1 MPKEYSE
8 RFLQDK
14 VIELFKNMGYEY
26 LSPEE
31 ALFER
36 GGDNGNILL
45 KNILEKQMNSF
56 NYFTYDCKKY
66 SFSEEN
72 IKQAINDLDVPLTGG
87 YLTAN
92 EKITEKLLNGEGY
105 KEKVGNK
112 RESFNIYYI
121 DFNNIENNVF
131 HITEEFEV
139 KRHNIE
145 EKEKTRRPDLVVFVN
160 GIPLGIIELKKAS
173 VSIDEAIEQMIGNQ
187 NEGEIRQLFKFSQLL
202 LCANDETIKYATAG
216 TSKKFYSLWNNK
228 EDDRKIKNTLNN
240 IITDRKI
247 DEIDITIYSMFEKE
261 RFLDILEY
269 FIIFDNNDKKSK
281 KVARYNQYFAIKKT
295 IKRINN
301 IKDGKREGGV
311 IWHTQ
316 GSGKSLTMS
325 ILTKIIS
332 RKIPNAKIIVVTDR
346 IDLDKQ
352 IHGTFQNTSISVNE
366 AKSGK
371 SLISLIKN
379 NKTVITTVIN
389 KFEKVFE
396 EKIKIDSRDI
406 FILVDE
412 SHRTQYGNLAYKMRK
427 VFPNA
432 CYIGFT
438 GTPLYKTEKNTA
450 KKFGGFIDCYT
461 IRDGLKDKVIV
472 PLYYE
477 SRLIKLKILDEESL
491 DERHELITRDFT
503 EEQKSDLQNKRVNKN
518 TINRSEQRL
527 IKLADNIF
535 NHYEKNLKDTLFN
548 AMLAVS
554 SKYQALKMKE
564 IFDEN
569 YHDLKTEVV
578 ISSESSECEEDKIN
592 ENKKYV
598 SKKLKELYGEYND
611 YVKYTD
617 NIIKNF
623 KNGEEDN
630 KIDILIVVDKL
641 LTGFDVPRAQVLY
654 MDKELK
660 DHALLQAIARVNRPY
675 EGKDCGILIDYRG
688 LLKNLDLALNKYDKL
703 ANYDSEDIEDAIFNL
718 KEKIKEFEKSYKK
731 LIEFL
736 PELESNRTDKLSLCR
751 DLLSEKE
758 KRDKFYDLFSKYSKL
773 LNICQFSEYFLES
786 FNENEIKSYKE
797 LFKLCIELR
806 KSLRLKHYEAID
818 FNEYESKMQ
827 KLYDTFIGTE
837 IKVDVLN
844 KIPNILSQDFEKEI
858 EFLEDDEAKAYAIL
872 NAANCL
878 IKEKMEENPAFY
890 EKLSEKIK
898 RIIKDYENNRITKEK
913 FLKDSINI
921 KKESGG
927 ENYEENIKYDEKI
940 RDNKCARSVYDNT
953 EKYIKEKETLIEFS
967 LFVDNLFK
975 SKSKKPDW
983 QNISTIINDIKG
995 EIDDKLG
1002 DLENESKIE
1011 KLDDI
1016 SIRNFIDR
1024 LIKIGLKIYSNG

>member
-14 VIELFKNMGYEY
+14 VIELFKNMGYKY

-31 ALFER
+31 ALEER
-36 GGDNGNILL
+36 GNDNGNILL
-45 KNILEKQMNSF
+45 KNILKNQMNKFNRF
-56 NYFTYDCKKY
+56 NYDNKEY
-66 SFSEEN
+66 SFSDEN
-72 IKQAINDLDVPLTGG
+72 IKQAIDDLDVPLTGG

-92 EKITEKLLNGEGY
+92 EKITDKLLNGEGY

-112 RESFNIYYI
+112 KESFNIRYI
-121 DFNNIENNVF
+121 DFSNIQNNVF

-139 KRHNIE
+139 KRRNTE

-173 VSIDEAIEQMIGNQ
+173 VSIEDAIEQMVKNQ
-187 NEGEIRQLFKFSQLL
+187 EEGEIIQLFKFSQLL
-202 LCANDETIKYATAG
+202 LCANNESIKYATAK
-216 TSKKFYSLWNNK
+216 TIKKFYLTWNNK
-228 EDDRKIKNTLNN
+228 EDDGKIKKELNN
-240 IITDRKI
+240 IIADRKI

-269 FIIFDNNDKKSK
+269 FIIFDNNDKKTK

-295 IKRINN
+295 LKRINN
-301 IKDGKREGGV
+301 IKDGKRDGGV

-316 GSGKSLTMS
+316 GSGKSITMS

-332 RKIPNAKIIVVTDR
+332 RKIPNSKVIVVTDR
-346 IDLDKQ
+346 IDLDEQ
-352 IHGTFQNTSISVNE
+352 IHGTFQNTSISVNK
-366 AKSGK
+366 ANSGK
-371 SLISLIKN
+371 HLIKLIKN

-389 KFEKVFE
+389 KFEKVFD
-396 EKIKIDSRDI
+396 EKIKIDSCDI
-406 FILVDE
+406 FVLVDE
-412 SHRTQYGNLAYKMRK
+412 SHRTQYGDLANKMRK

-438 GTPLYKTEKNTA
+438 GTPLYKSEKNTA

-503 EEQKSDLQNKRVNKN
+503 EEQKSNLQNKRVNEN

-535 NHYEKNLKDTLFN
+535 NHYKDNLKGTVFN

-554 SKYQALKMKE
+554 SKYQAVKMKA
-564 IFDEN
+564 IFDET
-569 YHDLKTEVV
+569 YHDLKTEFV
-578 ISSESSECEEDKIN
+578 ISSESSECEEDKISD
-592 ENKKYV
+592 NKKYV
-598 SKKLKELYGEYND
+598 SAKLKEYYGEYND
-611 YVKYTD
+611 NRKYTD
-617 NIIKNF
+617 DIIKKF
-623 KNGEEDN
+623 KTGEDDN

-641 LTGFDVPRAQVLY
+641 LTGFDAPRAQVLY

-675 EGKDCGILIDYRG
+675 EGKDFGVLVDYRG
-688 LLKNLDLALNKYDKL
+688 LFKNLDLALNKYDKL
-703 ANYDSEDIEDAIFNL
+703 ANYDFEDIEDAVFDL
-718 KEKIKEFEKSYKK
+718 TEKIKEFKK
-731 LIEFL
+731 AYDELIKFL
-736 PELESNRTDKLSLCR
+736 PELKSNRTDKLSLCR

-773 LNICQFSEYFLES
+773 LNICQFSEHFLES
-786 FNENEIKSYKE
+786 FNEEEIKSYKE

-818 FNEYESKMQ
+818 FKEYESKMQ

-837 IKVDVLN
+837 TKVNVLN

-858 EFLEDDEAKAYAIL
+858 EFLGDAKTDAIL
-872 NAANCL
+872 NAANYL

-913 FLKDSINI
+913 LLKEAIR
-921 KKESGG
+921 ELRG
-927 ENYEENIKYDEKI
+927 ENHEENIKYDERI
-940 RDNKCARSVYDNT
+940 RDNRCARAVYDNT
-953 EKYIKEKETLIEFS
+953 EKYITDKETLIEFS
-967 LFVDNLFK
+967 LFIDELFK

-983 QNISTIINDIKG
+983 QNSSDIKN
-995 EIDDKLG
+995 EMEERIEDKLG
-1002 DLENESKIE
+1002 YLKSEGKIE
-1011 KLDDI
+1011 RLDNK
-1016 SIRNFIDR
+1016 SIINFLEVLR
-1024 LIKIGLKIYSNG
+1024 KIGLNNYSNA

>member
-14 VIELFKNMGYEY
+14 VIELFKNMGYKY

-31 ALFER
+31 AFAER
-36 GGDNGNILL
+36 GNDNRNILL
-45 KNILEKQMNSF
+45 KNILKNQMNKFNHF
-56 NYFTYDCKKY
+56 NYDNKEY
-66 SFSEEN
+66 SFSDEN
-72 IKQAINDLDVPLTGG
+72 IKQAIDDLDVPLTGG

-92 EKITEKLLNGEGY
+92 EKITDKLLNGEGY

-112 RESFNIYYI
+112 RESFNIRYI
-121 DFNNIENNVF
+121 DFSNIQNNVF

-139 KRHNIE
+139 KRRNTE

-173 VSIDEAIEQMIGNQ
+173 VSIEDAIEQMIRNQ
-187 NEGEIRQLFKFSQLL
+187 EEGDIRQLFKFSQLL
-202 LCANDETIKYATAG
+202 LCANNESIKYATVE
-216 TSKKFYSLWNNK
+216 TSKKFYLTWNNK
-228 EDDRKIKNTLNN
+228 EDDGKIKKELNN
-240 IITDRKI
+240 IIADRKI

-269 FIIFDNNDKKSK
+269 FIIFDNNDKKTK

-295 IKRINN
+295 LKRINN
-301 IKDGKREGGV
+301 IKDGKRDGGV

-316 GSGKSLTMS
+316 GSGKSITMS

-332 RKIPNAKIIVVTDR
+332 RKIPNSKVIVVTDR
-346 IDLDKQ
+346 IDLDEQ
-352 IHGTFQNTSISVNE
+352 IHGTFQNTSISVNK
-366 AKSGK
+366 ANSGK
-371 SLISLIKN
+371 HLIKLIKN
-379 NKTVITTVIN
+379 NKTVITTIIN
-389 KFEKVFE
+389 KFEKVFD
-396 EKIKIDSRDI
+396 EKIKIDSCDI
-406 FILVDE
+406 FVLVDE
-412 SHRTQYGNLAYKMRK
+412 SHRTQYGDLVNKMRK

-438 GTPLYKTEKNTA
+438 GTPLYKSEKNTA

-503 EEQKSDLQNKRVNKN
+503 EEQKSNLQNKRVNEN

-535 NHYEKNLKDTLFN
+535 NHYKDNLKGTVFN

-554 SKYQALKMKE
+554 SKYQAVKMKA
-564 IFDEN
+564 IFDET
-569 YHDLKTEVV
+569 YHDLKTEFV
-578 ISSESSECEEDKIN
+578 ISSESLECEEDKISD
-592 ENKKYV
+592 NKKYV
-598 SKKLKELYGEYND
+598 SAKLKEYYGEYND
-611 YVKYTD
+611 NRKYTD
-617 NIIKNF
+617 DIIKKF
-623 KNGEEDN
+623 KTGEDDN

-641 LTGFDVPRAQVLY
+641 LTGFDAPRVQVLY

-675 EGKDCGILIDYRG
+675 EGKDFGVLIDYRG
-688 LLKNLDLALNKYDKL
+688 LFKNLDLALNKYDKL
-703 ANYDSEDIEDAIFNL
+703 ANYDFEDIEDAVFDLTEN
-718 KEKIKEFEKSYKK
+718 IKEFKKAYDK
-731 LIEFL
+731 LIKFL
-736 PELESNRTDKLSLCR
+736 PELKSNRTDKLSLCR

-758 KRDKFYDLFSKYSKL
+758 KREKFYDLFSKYSKL
-773 LNICQFSEYFLES
+773 LNICQFSEHFLES
-786 FNENEIKSYKE
+786 FNEEEIKSYKE

-818 FNEYESKMQ
+818 FKEYESKMQ

-837 IKVDVLN
+837 TKVNVLN

-858 EFLEDDEAKAYAIL
+858 EFLVDAKTDAIL
-872 NAANCL
+872 NAANYL

-913 FLKDSINI
+913 LLKDAI
-921 KKESGG
+921 KELRG
-927 ENYEENIKYDEKI
+927 ENQEENIKYDERI
-940 RDNKCARSVYDNT
+940 RDNRCARAVYDNT
-953 EKYIKEKETLIEFS
+953 EKYITDKETLIEFS
-967 LFVDNLFK
+967 LFIDELFK

-983 QNISTIINDIKG
+983 QNSSDIKN
-995 EIDDKLG
+995 EMEERIEDKLG
-1002 DLENESKIE
+1002 YLKSEGKIE
-1011 KLDDI
+1011 RLDNK
-1016 SIRNFIDR
+1016 SIINFLEVLR
-1024 LIKIGLKIYSNG
+1024 KIGLNNYSNG

>member
-26 LSPEE
+26 LSPAE
-31 ALFER
+31 ALAER
-36 GGDNGNILL
+36 ENDNGNILL
-45 KNILEKQMNSF
+45 KNILKKQMDKF
-56 NYFTYDCKKY
+56 NYFIYDDKKY

-72 IKQAINDLDVPLTGG
+72 IKQAINDLDVPLMGG

-92 EKITEKLLNGEGY
+92 EKITDKLLNGEGY

-112 RESFNIYYI
+112 RESFNIHYI
-121 DFNNIENNVF
+121 DFNNIENNAF

-139 KRHNIE
+139 KRYNTE
-145 EKEKTRRPDLVVFVN
+145 EKEKTRRPDLVIFVN

-173 VSIDEAIEQMIGNQ
+173 VSIEEAIEQMIRNQ

-202 LCANDETIKYATAG
+202 LCANDESIKYATAG
-216 TSKKFYSLWNNK
+216 TIKKFYSVWENK
-228 EDDRKIKNTLNN
+228 EDDGKIKKELNN
-240 IITDRKI
+240 IIVDRTI
-247 DEIDITIYSMFEKE
+247 DEIDITIFSMFEKK

-269 FIIFDNNDKKSK
+269 FIIFDNNDKKTK

-295 IKRINN
+295 IKRIGN

-325 ILTKIIS
+325 MLTKIIP
-332 RKIPNAKIIVVTDR
+332 RKIPNSKIIVVTDR

-352 IHGTFQNTSISVNE
+352 IHGTFQNTSISVNR
-366 AKSGK
+366 ANSGK
-371 SLISLIKN
+371 HLIKLIKN

-389 KFEKVFE
+389 KFERAFE
-396 EKIKIDSRDI
+396 EKIKIDSTDI
-406 FILVDE
+406 FVLVDE
-412 SHRTQYGNLAYKMRK
+412 SHRTQYGDLANKMRK

-438 GTPLYKTEKNTA
+438 GTPIEKADKSTVE
-450 KKFGGFIDCYT
+450 KFGGFIDCYT

-477 SRLIKLKILDEESL
+477 SRLIKLKISDEEGL

-503 EEQKSDLQNKRVNKN
+503 EEQKNDLQNKRVNEN

-527 IKLADNIF
+527 IKLADDIF
-535 NHYEKNLKDTLFN
+535 NHYEKNLKGTVFN
-548 AMLAVS
+548 SMLALS
-554 SKYQALKMKE
+554 SKYQAVKMKE
-564 IFDEN
+564 IFDET
-569 YHDLKTEVV
+569 YHNLKTEFV
-578 ISSESSECEEDKIN
+578 ISSEPFECEEDKIS

-598 SKKLKELYGEYND
+598 STKFKEYYGEYND
-611 YVKYTD
+611 YPE
-617 NIIKNF
+617 NIINQF
-623 KNGEEDN
+623 KTAEEDN

-641 LTGFDVPRAQVLY
+641 LTGFDAPKAQVLY

-660 DHALLQAIARVNRPY
+660 DHSLLQAIARVNRPY
-675 EGKDCGILIDYRG
+675 EGKDFGILVDYRG

-703 ANYDSEDIEDAIFNL
+703 ANYDSEDIEDAIFDL
-718 KEKIKEFEKSYKK
+718 KEKIKEFKKSYNE
-731 LIEFL
+731 LIKFL
-736 PELESNRTDKLSLCR
+736 PELKSNRADKLSLCR

-758 KRDKFYDLFSKYSKL
+758 KRNKFYDLFLKYSKL

-786 FNENEIKSYKE
+786 FNEKEIKSYKE

-818 FNEYESKMQ
+818 FKEYEAKMQ

-837 IKVDVLN
+837 SKVNVLN

-858 EFLEDDEAKAYAIL
+858 EFLEEAKTDAMV
-872 NAANCL
+872 NAANYL

-898 RIIKDYENNRITKEK
+898 RIIKDYENDRITREK
-913 FLKDSINI
+913 LLKDAM
-921 KKESGG
+921 KEFRG
-927 ENYEENIKYDEKI
+927 ENEEENIKYDEKI
-940 RDNKCARSVYDNT
+940 RDNKCARAIYDNT
-953 EKYIKEKETLIEFS
+953 EKYIKDKETLIKFS
-967 LFVDNLFK
+967 LSIDELFK

-983 QNISTIINDIKG
+983 QNSSDIKH
-995 EIDDKLG
+995 EIEDKIDDFIG
-1002 DLENESKIE
+1002 ELENENTIE
-1011 KLDDI
+1011 KLDDK
-1016 SIRNFIDR
+1016 SMKDFLDR
-1024 LIKIGLKIYSNG
+1024 LRKIGLNNYSNG